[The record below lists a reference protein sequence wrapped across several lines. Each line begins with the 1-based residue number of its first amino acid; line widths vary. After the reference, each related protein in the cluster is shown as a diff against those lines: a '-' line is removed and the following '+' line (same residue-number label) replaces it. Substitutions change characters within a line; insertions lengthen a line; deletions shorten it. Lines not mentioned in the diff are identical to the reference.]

1 MSLNVVLRPEAAS
14 DLLSA
19 REWYELQ
26 RPGLGDEFANIV
38 DEFLSQI
45 SSWPESHAVVFHG
58 VRLAR
63 LRRFP
68 YVAYYRIL
76 ANCIELIAV
85 LHGSRSPQTWRDR
98 AQ

>member
-1 MSLNVVLRPEAAS
+1 MSLNVVLRPEAAN

-26 RPGLGDEFANIV
+26 RPGLGDEFANSA
-38 DEFLSQI
+38 DELLSRI
-45 SSWPESHAVVFHG
+45 TTWPESHAVVFQG

-63 LRRFP
+63 MRRFP

-76 ANCIELIAV
+76 AESIELIAV
-85 LHGSRSPQTWRDR
+85 LHGSRSPRIWRER
-98 AQ
+98 TQ